1 MLERLKSLCKSR
13 NINFSRL
20 EKELNFANGSLAK
33 SKEDKISAMRVLALA
48 RYFNV
53 SMEYILC
60 GAIPNNSFS
69 VEENT
74 IIRAYRESDSLTQ
87 AMVLR
92 NLGLDIAE
100 KRDIG

>member
-33 SKEDKISAMRVLALA
+33 SKEDKISAARVLALA

-60 GAIPNNSFS
+60 GAVPNSFS
-69 VEENT
+69 AEENT

-100 KRDIG
+100 KRDFG

>member
-60 GAIPNNSFS
+60 EAIPNNSFS
-69 VEENT
+69 VEEIK

-100 KRDIG
+100 KKDIG